1 LHLHY
6 TDGYDSSVVEYK
18 WFHPKEKAVEF
29 DPGGK
34 ELPHMVINNFVLE
47 DCSYNDTSSE
57 IILPLCDLRHFG
69 QCLISGGFRGGPS
82 RLRPPFWR
90 RTDAVTHGLVS

>member
-1 LHLHY
+1 
-6 TDGYDSSVVEYK
+6 
-18 WFHPKEKAVEF
+18 VEF

-57 IILPLCDLRHFG
+57 IIFPLCDLRHFG
-69 QCLISGGFRGGPS
+69 QCLISGGFRGGQAGS
-82 RLRPPFWR
+82 GPPFG
-90 RTDAVTHGLVS
+90 DGLTPSLTVLLVLVNAKF